1 MDSKI
6 VIINQAANYLTVG
19 IVNEFAKRFDKTALI
34 TGSVHT
40 QGEELSKDIDLTY
53 INKWKEEHGIKKA
66 FNYLHALVSM
76 WYLLMTKYRNFEVFF
91 ISVPPMAYL
100 LNIVLPHRFS
110 MIIWDVYPDSLKITG
125 MTENHLVYRIWS
137 GLNKISF
144 KKSFRLFTIGDKM
157 AGLISQYLDREKI
170 IVQPIWSIFQENDK
184 VSKVDNPFIKE
195 NQLQGKFIVQYSGNI
210 GLTHKV
216 ELMVALAE
224 KMQGHK
230 DILFQIIGRGPRK
243 KILQDLVGKKKLN
256 NCNFLPFQSDE
267 MFPFSLSAADLG
279 IVILDETTSKGSV
292 PSKSYNLMSYGI
304 PSLYIASSDSELQ
317 NYTVKFN
324 HGKCFTEQELE
335 KAEKYI
341 LKLKKNKDYY
351 NQLSENSLK
360 AASNFKRENAAKFVD
375 KYLEI

>member
-1 MDSKI
+1 
-6 VIINQAANYLTVG
+6 
-19 IVNEFAKRFDKTALI
+19 
-34 TGSVHT
+34 
-40 QGEELSKDIDLTY
+40 
-53 INKWKEEHGIKKA
+53 
-66 FNYLHALVSM
+66 
-76 WYLLMTKYRNFEVFF
+76 
-91 ISVPPMAYL
+91 
-100 LNIVLPHRFS
+100 
-110 MIIWDVYPDSLKITG
+110 
-125 MTENHLVYRIWS
+125 
-137 GLNKISF
+137 
-144 KKSFRLFTIGDKM
+144 
-157 AGLISQYLDREKI
+157 
-170 IVQPIWSIFQENDK
+170 
-184 VSKVDNPFIKE
+184 
-195 NQLQGKFIVQYSGNI
+195 
-210 GLTHKV
+210 
-216 ELMVALAE
+216 
-224 KMQGHK
+224 
-230 DILFQIIGRGPRK
+230 
-243 KILQDLVGKKKLN
+243 LN